1 LACLAQI
8 SCPPYSS
15 IPILGSVYVGKD
27 LRTGKEVALKV
38 EHHEGSHSNLL
49 REYEIYKDVAGCTG
63 ISKAYWYGK
72 EGPYNV
78 MVIDRYDLSL
88 DVMVK
93 QGGLSLHTVVSFAS
107 QMVSSCSNILY
118 CA

>member
-1 LACLAQI
+1 LASLAQI

-38 EHHEGSHSNLL
+38 ERHEGSDSNLL
-49 REYEIYKDVAGCTG
+49 REYEVYKDIAGCAG

-78 MVIDRYDLSL
+78 MVIDRYEISL
-88 DVMVK
+88 DVMVR
-93 QGGLSLHTVVSFAS
+93 QGALSLDTVISFAS
-107 QMVSSCSNILY
+107 QMVSSCSNIPD
-118 CA
+118 CT